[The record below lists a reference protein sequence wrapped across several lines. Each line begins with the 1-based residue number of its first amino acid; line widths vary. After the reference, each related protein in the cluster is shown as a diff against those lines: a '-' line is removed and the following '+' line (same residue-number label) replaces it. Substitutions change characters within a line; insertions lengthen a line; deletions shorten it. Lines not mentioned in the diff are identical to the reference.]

1 MGNENGRSDVLYALV
16 DDVTDLKARSDRIEE
31 RLTALQTDMTY
42 VRRTVSDVAAIV
54 QAIAD
59 KLVSISERLDD
70 HGRRLVRIE
79 ALLTSGKA

>member
-1 MGNENGRSDVLYALV
+1 MLYALV

-70 HGRRLVRIE
+70 HGHRLVRIE